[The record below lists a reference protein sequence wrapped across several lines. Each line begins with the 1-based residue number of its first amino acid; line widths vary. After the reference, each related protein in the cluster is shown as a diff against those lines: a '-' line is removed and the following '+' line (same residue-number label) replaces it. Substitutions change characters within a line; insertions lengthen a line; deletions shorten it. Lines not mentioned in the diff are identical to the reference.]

1 MGLKP
6 LIAGMSQGGG
16 SVATATLDGTL
27 VTNAQTLSIAQIGQV
42 RTNLREWTQYL
53 AADLVKTADT
63 ALVTVFT
70 QALAVG
76 LYRFSGIYNLNL
88 NTPTPSTTPGGA
100 QFEFAFTGTTTKAFS
115 SVKLYT
121 TNDLV
126 GGGLTAF
133 PVSWGGS
140 NTSKAIG
147 SSFGPASNLYI
158 HQAKLEGT
166 LVVTTAGTFTVKAAQ
181 SISTNPLSATT
192 FFAGSQIT
200 LIGMP

>member
-6 LIAGMSQGGG
+6 LIAGMSQSGG
-16 SVATATLDGTL
+16 SVATATLDGAL
-27 VTNAQTLSIAQIGQV
+27 VTSAQTLSVAQIGQV
-42 RTNLREWTQYL
+42 RTNLRESTQYL
-53 AADLVKTADT
+53 AIDLVKTGDT
-63 ALVTVFT
+63 ALTTVFT
-70 QALAVG
+70 QTLAVG
-76 LYRFSGIYNLNL
+76 LYRFSGIYNF
-88 NTPTPSTTPGGA
+88 TIAASTPGA
-100 QFEFAFTGTTTKAFS
+100 KFEFAFTGVTSNAFS

-140 NTSKAIG
+140 NTSKVIG
-147 SSFGPASNLYI
+147 NSFGPPGAQYI

-181 SISTNPLSATT
+181 NTAASVTT

>member
-16 SVATATLDGTL
+16 SVATATLDGAL
-27 VTNAQTLSIAQIGQV
+27 VTNAQTLSVAQIGQV

-53 AADLVKTADT
+53 ASDLVKTADT
-63 ALVTVFT
+63 ALTTVFT

-76 LYRFSGIYNLNL
+76 LYRFSGIYNLNVTAS
-88 NTPTPSTTPGGA
+88 TPGA

-121 TNDLV
+121 TNNLV

-133 PVSWGGS
+133 PVSWGGVNQTRS
-140 NTSKAIG
+140 IAA
-147 SSFGPASNLYI
+147 SFGPATSGYI
-158 HQAKLEGT
+158 HQAKLEGA
-166 LVVTTAGTFTVKAAQ
+166 LVVTAAGTFTVKAAQ
-181 SISTNPLSATT
+181 NAAASVTT

>member
-6 LIAGMSQGGG
+6 IVAGMSQGGS
-16 SVATATLDGTL
+16 SVATAALDGVL
-27 VTNAQTLSIAQIGQV
+27 VTNAQTLSVAQIGQV

-53 AADLVKTADT
+53 AADLVKTADV
-63 ALVTVFT
+63 ALTTVFT

-76 LYRFSGIYNLNL
+76 LYRFSGIYNLNVTAS
-88 NTPTPSTTPGGA
+88 TPGA

-133 PVSWGGS
+133 PVTWGGS
-140 NTSKAIG
+140 NTSKVIG
-147 SSFGPASNLYI
+147 ANFGPATAQYI

-181 SISTNPLSATT
+181 NTAASVTT

>member
-6 LIAGMSQGGG
+6 LIAGMSQGGS
-16 SVATATLDGTL
+16 SVATAALDGTL
-27 VTNAQTLSIAQIGQV
+27 VTSAQTLSVAQIGQV
-42 RTNLREWTQYL
+42 RANLREWTQYL
-53 AADLVKTADT
+53 SGDLVKTADT
-63 ALVTVFT
+63 ALTTVFT
-70 QALAVG
+70 QALEVG
-76 LYRFSGIYNLNL
+76 LYRFSGIYNLDVTAA
-88 NTPTPSTTPGGA
+88 TPGA
-100 QFEFAFTGTTTKAFS
+100 QFNFAFTGNTIKAFT

-133 PVSWGGS
+133 PTSWGGV
-140 NTSKAIG
+140 NQNKTIG
-147 SSFGPASNLYI
+147 ANFGPPTAFYI

-166 LVVTTAGTFTVKAAQ
+166 LSVIQSGTFTVKAAQ
-181 SISTNPLSATT
+181 NTAASVTT